1 MSQNLWIEFDK
12 RIAALGTKADELD
25 TIKGRLEGI
34 PQRLINVKAQVKI
47 LRESAQGIASKSVKT
62 QIQKDISE
70 KVKTLDNIFKKLEK
84 TKTTSEPMLG
94 NLEKALVDLENY
106 TNTNGI
112 NSSPENTPE
121 MNKPN
126 RNGPLPGWESKNR
139 RPPPPPPFPRTN
151 NPQFPNNNSS
161 QLSSKVSPNQVAG
174 PFQVKPEDL
183 DRTRL
188 KTAPPPR
195 LTKVSPN
202 QGVGPFQVKP
212 GDLDRTR
219 LKTTPPP
226 RLTKVSPNQGVGPF
240 QVKPGDLDQTRL
252 KKPIPLAPK
261 NTQGPGQTELKEKV
275 EERKSRKKQS
285 NAIKDRP
292 PWNSSQKPKDRLGGF
307 YSSKKYSKDKYNS
320 KGKMTRKG
328 KKYSNSK
335 KPKKNKFGY
344 NKKTRNNKYNN

>member
-212 GDLDRTR
+212 GDLD
-219 LKTTPPP
+219 
-226 RLTKVSPNQGVGPF
+226 
-240 QVKPGDLDQTRL
+240 QTRL